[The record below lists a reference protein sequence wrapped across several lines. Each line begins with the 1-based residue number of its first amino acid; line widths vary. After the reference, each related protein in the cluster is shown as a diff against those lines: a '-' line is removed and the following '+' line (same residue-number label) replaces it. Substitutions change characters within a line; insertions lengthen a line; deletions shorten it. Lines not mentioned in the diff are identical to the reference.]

1 MKTRALATLSVLALA
16 AAIAPHPTLA
26 TDSSTVSYDL
36 VTRRFDP
43 MTAGEFDGR
52 MRLRVT
58 HDGIVN
64 GTFMNTQGQIAHVIG
79 GLTGTKIW
87 LQIGNRSAV
96 RQLTY
101 NGTFVN
107 SKLRVTA
114 PHGLHTWTLEGTP
127 ASH

>member
-1 MKTRALATLSVLALA
+1 MKTRALATLSVLALTV
-16 AAIAPHPTLA
+16 AIAPLPTLA
-26 TDSSTVSYDL
+26 TDSSAVSYDL

-58 HDGIVN
+58 RDGIVN
-64 GTFMNTQGQIAHVIG
+64 GTFMNTSGQIAHIVG

-87 LQIGNRSAV
+87 LQIGDRRAT

-101 NGTFVN
+101 NGTFVHG
-107 SKLRVTA
+107 KLNVTA

-127 ASH
+127 AAH